1 MFARGGMG
9 TPLLAG
15 LRRGRRGDIARAISI
30 VENDP
35 GSARD
40 MVAEIFART
49 GWATTIGITGPAGAG
64 KSTLIDRASVEL
76 RRLGANP
83 AVLAVDPTSH
93 VTGGAILGD
102 RVRMTESTDSGT
114 YIRSVASRGAAGAVS
129 RSVRGISRV
138 LEYAGFDPIIV
149 ESVGAGQTEV
159 GISAVADIT
168 VVVFSPQTGD
178 SIQAVKAGL
187 TEIGDIYVVNKGD
200 LDGASQLYDALLDHV
215 ASSLGGT
222 KGGDQETED
231 RTTSG
236 TAKRGKAGPAPGANH
251 KAGDKSEINKWTR
264 TRIGNRYKMAYSIR
278 NRVEGSPVKMAYSIR
293 NRVEGSPVKMA
304 YSIRNRVEG
313 SLGPNGRKSDPAVVM
328 VSAKKGKGTSGLA
341 KTLFEMMDVGDKD
354 VGEGKRLEVELRDII
369 LNMQRERLDRMLDP
383 TTNRSYAAYLRKVRA
398 REIDP
403 HEAARRFT
411 ARMGRGA
418 GGRP

>member
-1 MFARGGMG
+1 MG
-9 TPLLAG
+9 APLLAG
-15 LRRGRRGDIARAISI
+15 LRSGRRGDIARAISI

-35 GSARD
+35 DSARD
-40 MVAEIFART
+40 MVSEIFART
-49 GWATTIGITGPAGAG
+49 GRATTIGITGPAGAG

-215 ASSLGGT
+215 AASPGGQ
-222 KGGDQETED
+222 GGA
-231 RTTSG
+231 G
-236 TAKRGKAGPAPGANH
+236 ARGRGRRGGGGGGGEGAAGHA
-251 KAGDKSEINKWTR
+251 D
-264 TRIGNRYKMAYSIR
+264 
-278 NRVEGSPVKMAYSIR
+278 
-293 NRVEGSPVKMA
+293 
-304 YSIRNRVEG
+304 
-313 SLGPNGRKSDPAVVM
+313 GPSVVM
-328 VSAKKGKGTSGLA
+328 VSAKRGRGTADLA
-341 KTLFEMMDVGDKD
+341 RTLLEMMRGGAGAEGRE
-354 VGEGKRLEVELRDII
+354 GERLEAELRDII

-383 TTNRSYAAYLRKVRA
+383 STNRSYAAYLRRVRA

-411 ARMGRGA
+411 ARMGRGT
-418 GGRP
+418 GGRA